1 MNSEIIAALSQLV
14 ADEQRDDETLVDTLT
29 RIKSERDRLRLEC
42 EQHPYHEACPRCW
55 EKYQDALRTCSE
67 MEERIK
73 QFTIAHKHTI
83 LAEVSLAALLFGD
96 DHTAG
101 KGFREMAARVRELLI
116 VANAAADVCG
126 PFAMLDY
133 QGRELVPARD
143 MDRLRAAL
151 QPLIVKASVA
161 AETGKLPKGE

>member
-1 MNSEIIAALSQLV
+1 MSAKNAHCIPNAADVSQSPKPATITVKQTTVENMIDQL
-14 ADEQRDDETLVDTLT
+14 AQAKLDEAT
-29 RIKSERDRLRLEC
+29 
-42 EQHPYHEACPRCW
+42 
-55 EKYQDALRTCSE
+55 
-67 MEERIK
+67 
-73 QFTIAHKHTI
+73 
-83 LAEVSLAALLFGD
+83 LAALLFGD

-133 QGRELVPARD
+133 QGRELVPTRD

-151 QPLIVKASVA
+151 KPLIVKTDVA
-161 AETGKLPKGE
+161 AETGGSHDH